1 MDVSSGSQLFV
12 IMIVLAMLAMAV
24 MAYRGD
30 ANAVAYIVAISN
42 PSGAVDLIW
51 ERPPILRT
59 GFRIWAA

>member
-1 MDVSSGSQLFV
+1 MEDGRLVR
-12 IMIVLAMLAMAV
+12 LAR
-24 MAYRGD
+24 YRGD

-42 PSGAVDLIW
+42 PSGAVDLIR